1 MPPVTPQQVLE
12 VVGRSYNVKLSRM
25 SAMRT
30 ALEGFLLLLLDRAT
44 IDRVLNGSS
53 PLHAPG
59 FSLLFKRWT
68 RLANTAATTLPIAV
82 DVELRDVSAHA
93 WEAST
98 TQVLLGGSC
107 LVRAPLL
114 DMATQRDLSAFSV
127 SSWAAQLDSIPPM
140 VNLIIPE
147 PALVHAELLAVR
159 RGLLY
164 KVQVSLLSSRDEVE
178 DPHPKVPSSPEQGR
192 RRRRWRCRSPSP
204 RPLYSGDATRL
215 AGPTGTAPVHSRLGS
230 GGRHA
235 PPDTSAM
242 DVDVAAESS
251 GGFPSPVPQASASS
265 FHEREG
271 YSVVREENPSPDP
284 VRKVPLPMSA
294 GADSA
299 LGTPVQVD
307 LDSSFRPAGLRLE
320 HSQPKSAAQPGPAAP
335 SSVLD
340 GGLLEVVA
348 SGQCP
353 ASPLLRAPAA
363 VAITANRPAST
374 EDFELQAREDDLA
387 DLGASVDPYASAPCP
402 PSPVPEANQAGSMLG
417 SRSEAVNQSE
427 GHCQQTPA
435 PTFEVVPFCHVY
447 CRRRRRQWRSHVV
460 AKCTPTLQDFLDKQ
474 CKTEMNSV
482 ATVLRYTPF
491 ASALASP
498 QAGASHRSWNP
509 LQLLKSRPLSLES
522 PSRWGA

>member
-1 MPPVTPQQVLE
+1 ME
-12 VVGRSYNVKLSRM
+12 VHRC
-25 SAMRT
+25 
-30 ALEGFLLLLLDRAT
+30 
-44 IDRVLNGSS
+44 
-53 PLHAPG
+53 
-59 FSLLFKRWT
+59 T
-68 RLANTAATTLPIAV
+68 RLASPCSSSGGLASLIQRQQRSRLRSTSSYAV
-82 DVELRDVSAHA
+82 SQPMHGRRLRHRCCLAGLVWCVPLSWTWRCSVIYLRSA
-93 WEAST
+93 S
-98 TQVLLGGSC
+98 
-107 LVRAPLL
+107 
-114 DMATQRDLSAFSV
+114 
-127 SSWAAQLDSIPPM
+127 
-140 VNLIIPE
+140 
-147 PALVHAELLAVR
+147 R
-159 RGLLY
+159 RGLRSWTPFP
-164 KVQVSLLSSRDEVE
+164 QWSTLSSL
-178 DPHPKVPSSPEQGR
+178 S
-192 RRRRWRCRSPSP
+192 RRWCMLSCRPSGAASSTRCKCPCYQVEMKWRIPIP
-204 RPLYSGDATRL
+204 RCLAAQSKGVGVAVGAVVHPLPALRTPVMQRGLQAPL
-215 AGPTGTAPVHSRLGS
+215 AQRRYILGS
-230 GGRHA
+230 VRAAGTRRLTLA
-235 PPDTSAM
+235 PDTSAM

-265 FHEREG
+265 FHERESYG
-271 YSVVREENPSPDP
+271 VVREENPSPDP
-284 VRKVPLPMSA
+284 VRKVPLPMSV

-299 LGTPVQVD
+299 SGTPVQVD

-348 SGQCP
+348 SGQCL

-402 PSPVPEANQAGSMLG
+402 PSPVPEANQTGSMLG

-447 CRRRRRQWRSHVV
+447 CRRRMRQWRSHVV
-460 AKCTPTLQDFLDKQ
+460 AKCTPTLQDCLDKQ